1 MYIHISQIRTR
12 DPTPLLSHQQA
23 NPSKIRLCGNNFG
36 LDGGRDKVIWILIV
50 ATLDSDGAFIG
61 VFEGESVV
69 GSVGMVLVG
78 IDIGGSRTAFFLEAD
93 ALK

>member
-1 MYIHISQIRTR
+1 M
-12 DPTPLLSHQQA
+12 SHQQA

-50 ATLDSDGAFIG
+50 ATPDPDGAFMG

-69 GSVGMVLVG
+69 GSVGMVLLVG
-78 IDIGGSRTAFFLEAD
+78 IDIGGSRTALFLEAD
-93 ALK
+93 ALR